1 MSTKYK
7 FYNKE
12 GLYFTS
18 TAVVGWTGEFTRRE
32 YNNILIDSLK
42 YCQAE
47 KGLEIFAW
55 CLMSNHFHLVCRA
68 KENYLL
74 QDIFRDF
81 KKFTSKELL
90 KAIAEND
97 QESRQ
102 ERWLALFAR
111 AGKYNS
117 NNSKYQFWRQDNHPK
132 ELLSNEV
139 IDQKIDY
146 IHNNPVE
153 AGMVDN
159 PEEYIY
165 SSARDY
171 VGAKG
176 LVDLDIEY

>member
-12 GLYFTS
+12 GLYYTS
-18 TAVVGWTGEFTRRE
+18 TAVVGWAGVFTRRQ
-32 YNNILIDSLK
+32 YKDILVDSLK
-42 YCQAE
+42 YCQKE

-55 CLMSNHFHLVCRA
+55 CLMTNHFHLVVRA
-68 KENYLL
+68 KDGFLL
-74 QDIFRDF
+74 PNIFRDF

-117 NNSKYQFWRQDNHPK
+117 NNSKYQFWRQDNRPI
-132 ELLSNEV
+132 ELFSNKV
-139 IDQKIDY
+139 IDQKVEY

-153 AGMVDN
+153 AGFVDSAKK
-159 PEEYIY
+159 YRL
-165 SSARDY
+165 SSAIDY
-171 VGAKG
+171 AGGKG
-176 LVDLDIEY
+176 LLEVIPLW